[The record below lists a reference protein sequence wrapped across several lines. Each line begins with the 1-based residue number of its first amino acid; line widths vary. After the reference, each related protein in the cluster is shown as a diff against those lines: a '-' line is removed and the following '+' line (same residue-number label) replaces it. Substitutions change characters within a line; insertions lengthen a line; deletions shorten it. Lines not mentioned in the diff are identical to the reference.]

1 MRVVSPLE
9 FRRWWLLATGSVA
22 LLGLVGGG
30 LRWRT
35 EARNRAVSLAVE
47 ESTVTQMAAA
57 SGMSF
62 QRALSVLKG
71 EGVQAVVLEEETI
84 QGWISTNR
92 LGFGEDGAIVCWP
105 GAEERIVR
113 AIRIRFPQS
122 PVKAVQ
128 PGVISNP
135 EVPLEALRT
144 VSLGLD
150 AKKAKAVWSSGLTVV
165 WRGSNAPMTAE
176 SVRGTIAW
184 ARELGAKA
192 YLPMGDRVLGHRS
205 LLAETADALRQ
216 AGMAYVS
223 PEFAKIAGDAAL
235 VAKAPDIVVR
245 LHTAQG
251 AEIDKMTEREYL
263 ERYARAASERGIRML
278 LVRPMS
284 DAGATPIDEFAQLV
298 GRVAR
303 AVRAEGLALGP
314 AKPYEEPAGPAWLF
328 ALTGLAV
335 AALVL
340 AAAQSYGLGGGAFSV
355 VAVALGLVGLACW
368 VPGARPLLALAG
380 AIAAPLLAL
389 RAAEALLDRRTWVP
403 FVAACGVS
411 MVGGLAVAGLLNG
424 LPYMVRAEQFLGVKA
439 AHFLPIAF
447 VGGWTFARW
456 CDWRQALS
464 RPVLWTQA
472 LLGVLLLG
480 AVAFMLMRTGNDNP
494 GAVSG
499 LELRLRSLLD
509 QLLLVRP
516 RTKEVFIGH
525 PAFFVALALW
535 ARWRGAGDRAP
546 RNAGWLALLLT
557 VGVIGQTSV
566 VNTFCHIHSPF
577 WLGLVRVLVGAVV
590 GGLLGWLISAF
601 LPTASRPAAD
611 GVGAGL
617 PPAVPQ
623 EEGVLD
629 GSASVGGSVADP
641 EQPFGRSE
649 NQRQPVDGVRPAE
662 PAQGPNAPG
671 GEEGRKDEGNDG

>member
-1 MRVVSPLE
+1 MRVVPPLE
-9 FRRWWLLATGSVA
+9 FRRRWLVAIGSVA
-22 LLGLVGGG
+22 LLGLVAGGS
-30 LRWRT
+30 RWRA

-47 ESTVTQMAAA
+47 ESAVTQMAAA

-62 QRALSVLKG
+62 QRALSALKSQ
-71 EGVQAVVLEEETI
+71 GVRAVVMEEETI
-84 QGWISTNR
+84 QGWISTDR
-92 LGFGEDGAIVCWP
+92 LGFGEGGTIVCWP

-128 PGVISNP
+128 PGVVSNP
-135 EVPLEALRT
+135 EVPVESLRT

-150 AKKAKAVWSSGLTVV
+150 AMKAKAVWSSGLTVV
-165 WRGSNAPMTAE
+165 WRGSNAPMTAD

-192 YLPMGDRVLGHRS
+192 FLPMGDRVLGHRS
-205 LLAETADALRQ
+205 LLAETAEALRQ

-245 LHTAQG
+245 LHAAQG

-284 DAGATPIDEFAQLV
+284 DAGATPIDEFARLV

-303 AVRAEGLALGP
+303 VVRSEGLALGF
-314 AKPYEEPAGPAWLF
+314 AKPYEDPAGPAWLF
-328 ALTGLAV
+328 GLTGLAV
-335 AALVL
+335 AAMVL
-340 AAAQSYGLGGGAFSV
+340 ATGESYGLRGCAFAGA
-355 VAVALGLVGLACW
+355 AAALGLLGLACW
-368 VPGARPLLALAG
+368 MPGARPLMALTG

-389 RAAEALLDRRTWVP
+389 TAAEALLGRRSWMP
-403 FVAACGVS
+403 FAAACGVS
-411 MVGGLAVAGLLNG
+411 VVGGLAVVGLLNG

-439 AHFLPIAF
+439 AHFLPIAIA
-447 VGGWTFARW
+447 GGWAFARW
-456 CDWRQALS
+456 FDWRNALAK
-464 RPVLWTQA
+464 PVVWTQA
-472 LLGVLLLG
+472 LLGLALLG

-494 GAVSG
+494 SAVSG

-525 PAFFVALALW
+525 PALFIALALW
-535 ARWRGAGDRAP
+535 ARWREESDRAP

-557 VGVIGQTSV
+557 VGMIGQTSV

-577 WLGLVRVLVGAVV
+577 WLGLVRVFVGAVV
-590 GGLLGWLISAF
+590 GGLLGWLVSAC
-601 LPTASRPAAD
+601 LPGASRPASGRESGSLD
-611 GVGAGL
+611 
-617 PPAVPQ
+617 PAAPQ
-623 EEGVLD
+623 DEGGPG
-629 GSASVGGSVADP
+629 GSALVGSSETGLD
-641 EQPFGRSE
+641 QPSDTSE
-649 NQRQPVDGVRPAE
+649 NQREPTQGGRRIG
-662 PAQGPNAPG
+662 PAQSPTALEC
-671 GEEGRKDEGNDG
+671 EEGRKDEGTDG